1 MSMVKGRGGPKAC
14 LSRVLTG
21 IEHQFTTSIDVCFLP
36 RQRQRQ
42 RDPHRKRRRPSSIKD
57 FLPTIGLLY
66 RGIYQ
71 GVPNQRKLQP

>member
-14 LSRVLTG
+14 LRSGYNRN
-21 IEHQFTTSIDVCFLP
+21 EHQFTTSIDVCFLP

-42 RDPHRKRRRPSSIKD
+42 RDPHRKRRRPSSITD
-57 FLPTIGLLY
+57 FTPTIGLLY